1 MGPGTNQ
8 VQRRALEVIAQAQV
22 VDYPVTTLVNAALEL
37 AWRSDGPAALDA
49 ALDRVRAAQRRPSSA
64 L

>member
-1 MGPGTNQ
+1 M
-8 VQRRALEVIAQAQV
+8 QAQV

-37 AWRSDGPAALDA
+37 AWRSDEPAALDA
-49 ALDRVRAAQRRPSSA
+49 TLDRGRAGQRRLSSA